1 LFVPTTLCHT
11 CCCFIAFAS
20 ARPRI
25 PSALPALKP
34 ASPPIFLRLHRDPWG
49 LIFRVSPQTIVE
61 LFPSQLG
68 NTTPSSLE
76 HYSSKQQHRRKV
88 CCVFPSVLQGNTYLR
103 QATGSIAGKSD
114 HLLAFRLS
122 ADAHSC
128 PSHESASTATPRGY
142 FPPSPDHSPATA
154 TVLHA
159 ASRSHE
165 TSSPDCVAHRFVCP
179 CTFPVAFPVRG
190 PCIGADQGLSALLC
204 LFIYARKP
212 IYFPP
217 LAGFSCSGTSCE
229 HQHSINIIRFSATGR
244 SNSQLLENE

>member
-1 LFVPTTLCHT
+1 MFVPTTLCHT
-11 CCCFIAFAS
+11 CYCCCCFITFAS

-25 PSALPALKP
+25 PPALPALKP

-49 LIFRVSPQTIVE
+49 LIFRVSPQTTVA

-76 HYSSKQQHRRKV
+76 HSSSKQQHRRSLFSPV
-88 CCVFPSVLQGNTYLR
+88 LCSTQSVLRVPVSTLKGNTYLR
-103 QATGSIAGKSD
+103 QATGSIA
-114 HLLAFRLS
+114 
-122 ADAHSC
+122 
-128 PSHESASTATPRGY
+128 
-142 FPPSPDHSPATA
+142 
-154 TVLHA
+154 
-159 ASRSHE
+159 
-165 TSSPDCVAHRFVCP
+165 
-179 CTFPVAFPVRG
+179 
-190 PCIGADQGLSALLC
+190 ALLR